1 MTGQSELKLGF
12 AVPIF
17 AAPGI
22 ADLRT
27 PSFEQ
32 LQWEP
37 VLDAVIHA
45 EHLGMDS
52 IWVADH
58 MFLGRDGAILE
69 SWTAL
74 CALAGATKKVRLGN
88 IHLGNGFRSAGLT
101 AKMTASLDFVS
112 AGRFDLFI
120 DPGWRERE
128 HTAFGFNWEP
138 NRDVRIASVAETI
151 DICRATWSGRRT
163 SYAGRFNTIDGAINM
178 PRPESSSGP
187 AVWVGEAFDDATL
200 DLVVSR
206 ADVWNSMP
214 AGLEVLKEKIAAVDE
229 ACRRRGR
236 DPSTLA
242 KTLETQVLILDDDE
256 DWDSWLKNWAE
267 LREKFPSGDEMTD
280 FFEFVQSTNPQLT
293 AGGSNERLKEEFLV
307 GTRQEVTEKLNGYI
321 EQGISEIIFWFMDF
335 PSTKSMTILAREI
348 RPNLRSLS
356 A

>member
-1 MTGQSELKLGF
+1 MTVDSTLKFGF

-22 ADLRT
+22 IDLRT

-32 LQWEP
+32 LKWKP
-37 VLDAVIHA
+37 ILDAVILA

-74 CALAGATKKVRLGN
+74 CALAGATNQVRLGN

-112 AGRFDLFI
+112 GGRFDLFI

-128 HTAFGFNWEP
+128 HTAFGFDWES
-138 NRDVRIASVAETI
+138 NRDLRIASVAETI
-151 DICRATWSGRRT
+151 DICRATWSGHRT
-163 SYAGRFNTIDGAINM
+163 SYTGRFNSIEGAVNM
-178 PRPESSSGP
+178 PRPKSPSGP
-187 AVWVGEAFDDATL
+187 AVWVGEAFDEATL
-200 DLVVSR
+200 DLVVSH

-214 AGLEVLKEKIAAVDE
+214 AGLEVLKQKIAAVDE

-242 KTLETQVLILDDDE
+242 KTLETQILILDNSQ
-256 DWDSWLKNWAE
+256 DWDSWLENWAG
-267 LREKFPSGDEMTD
+267 LRERHPSGDEMTD
-280 FFEFVQSTNPQLT
+280 FFEFVQSTNPQLA
-293 AGGSNERLKEEFLV
+293 AGGPSERFKDEFV
-307 GTRQEVTEKLNGYI
+307 IGTRQEVTEKLNGYI

-335 PSTKSMTILAREI
+335 PSTRSMTILAEEI
-348 RPNLRSLS
+348 RPNLKS
-356 A
+356 ANA